1 MTIVSNLIK
10 GILGKKNTFIED
22 DFIDEEEEI
31 AFANVVDAW
40 EREVWPLEM
49 AKEREIEQKEC
60 EDNYDDMYG
69 GQV

>member
-10 GILGKKNTFIED
+10 GILGKKNKSIED
-22 DFIDEEEEI
+22 EFIDEEEEI